1 MEPAGD
7 ACWDFHSEDTKGEG
21 LCTGAFSAPYRPAFM
36 MLSAVAPPEKRTTPE
51 QDFWDWF
58 QANEET
64 LFIFTPDLQEALD
77 RIDRINA
84 KMRNVHSS
92 MCSEVGLVL
101 EEGGK
106 RELIISADGNPDAFP
121 AVESLFSQAPK
132 LDRWIWVKFKPRRTP
147 EGMMIR
153 HQGVSLK
160 FDDVFFA
167 AEANDGKVDINL
179 YIRHYQ
185 LRHEQAYQ
193 CAAILMLDNTLGEC
207 DSETKVGFIE
217 TRYFSDRRDPG
228 RKPLKELPTVF
239 DDLIARQ
246 KGV

>member
-1 MEPAGD
+1 
-7 ACWDFHSEDTKGEG
+7 
-21 LCTGAFSAPYRPAFM
+21 M

-64 LFIFTPDLQEALD
+64 LFTFTPDLQEALD

-121 AVESLFSQAPK
+121 AVERLFSQAPK
-132 LDRWIWVKFKPRRTP
+132 LDRWIWVK
-147 EGMMIR
+147 
-153 HQGVSLK
+153 
-160 FDDVFFA
+160 
-167 AEANDGKVDINL
+167 
-179 YIRHYQ
+179 
-185 LRHEQAYQ
+185 
-193 CAAILMLDNTLGEC
+193 
-207 DSETKVGFIE
+207 
-217 TRYFSDRRDPG
+217 
-228 RKPLKELPTVF
+228 
-239 DDLIARQ
+239 
-246 KGV
+246 